1 MNPTDISAPD
11 YFHKVVDCQWACP
24 AHTPVPEYIRLIA
37 AGRYSEAYMVNW
49 VSNVFPGI
57 LGRTCDRPCEPA
69 CRRGRVEDET
79 PDGRE
84 RKEPVAI
91 CRLKR
96 VAADYKQDIRHLL
109 PQPAEQKNGRRIA
122 CVGAGP
128 ASLTVARDL
137 APLGYEVVIYDGDAR
152 AGGMMRT
159 QIPKFRLPEEVIDE
173 ETGYVLDLGVEF
185 RSGAYI
191 ASLKDLLGEGYDAI
205 FVGSGAPRGHDLD
218 IPGRKEAAKSIHLG
232 IDWLA
237 SVAFGHTTSIG
248 KRVIVLGGGN
258 TAMDCCRS
266 SRRLGGED
274 VKVIV
279 RSGFE
284 QMKASPWEKED
295 AMHEGIPILNNLVPK
310 AFTHIGGRLTGA
322 TFEKVRAVFDEQ
334 GRRSLIPTGEP
345 DAHFDCDEV
354 LVAVGQDN
362 AFPWIERDI
371 GIEFDKWGLPKV
383 DAETM
388 QSTVPN
394 VFFGGDAAFGP
405 KNIIWAVAHGHQ
417 AAVSIDRMLNGE
429 EIADRPAPRTTLV
442 SQKMGIHQWIYD
454 NTVSPDRRL
463 RVPLRDIN
471 IALKNI
477 KIEVELGFDPQLAF
491 QEAQRCLNCDV
502 QTVFA
507 PKLCI
512 ECDACMDIC
521 PMDCISFTINGDEA
535 DLRQRLSAPALDA
548 SQDLYVSDA
557 LKTGRIMV
565 KDEDV
570 CLHCGL
576 CAERCPTGAW
586 DMQKF
591 LLEMTHAG
599 PGCRNAGAPP
609 PLPEPPQP
617 PSPEQKPKARQKQK
631 PAPAPAPDP
640 QNA

>member
-1 MNPTDISAPD
+1 M
-11 YFHKVVDCQWACP
+11 C
-24 AHTPVPEYIRLIA
+24 IRD
-37 AGRYSEAYMVNW
+37 S
-49 VSNVFPGI
+49 
-57 LGRTCDRPCEPA
+57 
-69 CRRGRVEDET
+69 
-79 PDGRE
+79 
-84 RKEPVAI
+84 
-91 CRLKR
+91 
-96 VAADYKQDIRHLL
+96 
-109 PQPAEQKNGRRIA
+109 
-122 CVGAGP
+122 
-128 ASLTVARDL
+128 
-137 APLGYEVVIYDGDAR
+137 YEVVIYDGDAR

-185 RSGAYI
+185 RSGQYVD
-191 ASLKDLLGEGYDAI
+191 SLKKLLGEGYDAI
-205 FVGSGAPRGHDLD
+205 FVGTGAPRGHDLD

-310 AFTHIGGRLTGA
+310 TFTHIGGRLTGV
-322 TFEKVRAVFDEQ
+322 TFEKVRAVFDEN
-334 GRRSLIPTGEP
+334 GRRSLVPTGEP
-345 DAHFDCDEV
+345 DTHFDCDEV

-362 AFPWIERDI
+362 SFPWIERDI
-371 GIEFDKWGLPKV
+371 GIEFDKWGLPQV
-383 DAETM
+383 NEETM

-429 EIADRPAPRTTLV
+429 EIAERPAPQTTLV

-454 NTVSPDRRL
+454 NMVSPDRRL

-471 IALKNI
+471 TALKNI
-477 KIEVELGFDPQLAF
+477 KIEVELGFDPQLAY

-512 ECDACMDIC
+512 ECDACVDIC
-521 PMDCISFTINGDEA
+521 PMDSISFTVNGEEA
-535 DLRQRLSAPALDA
+535 DLRRRLSAPALDA
-548 SQDLYVSDA
+548 SQDLYVSDK

-591 LLEMTHAG
+591 FLKMTYAG
-599 PGCRNAGAPP
+599 PGCRSAGAPP
-609 PLPEPPQP
+609 PEPPPELPPEPL
-617 PSPEQKPKARQKQK
+617 PSPELEAKPRRKAKLK
-631 PAPAPAPDP
+631 TEPTPDP
-640 QNA
+640 DQQAA